1 LRTLAAAP
9 RAGFETV
16 IAVTDRGPWFAVEA
30 LDGSGRVL
38 GISDTVGASD

>member
-1 LRTLAAAP
+1 LRKVAAAP

-16 IAVTDRGPWFAVEA
+16 TAVTDRGPWFAVRA

-38 GISDTVGASD
+38 GISNAVASSD